1 MASALKRKRGDVD
14 VIDTTKRAKPL
25 NNSQDFLPT
34 SKLTGKVGWDVA
46 FNPPPKTKEL
56 VQTNGIDGH
65 DAESQSD
72 LDSSDAEDF
81 EDFVEEGRKG
91 LAEEERQKSQVRQEA
106 RIKRFPYTW
115 KLSESIGGRMIDVG
129 PVFTQDERY
138 VASPLPEVH
147 R

>member
-14 VIDTTKRAKPL
+14 VIDATKRAKSL

-34 SKLTGKVGWDVA
+34 SKLTGKVGWDAA
-46 FNPPPKTKEL
+46 FNPPPNTKEL
-56 VQTNGIDGH
+56 VQTNGINGD
-65 DAESQSD
+65 DAESQRD

-106 RIKRFPYTW
+106 RIRRFPYAW
-115 KLSESIGGRMIDVG
+115 KLSESIGGRMIDVD

-138 VASPLPEVH
+138 VASPVPEMH